1 VPGQPPPCGYYG
13 GDPEGVKAVGVTID
27 TLCDPISTLV
37 HRKVIN
43 RTGLTGL
50 FNFNLD
56 VNVPPPDAPDD
67 PAAFDATITAL
78 QKLGLRLESTK
89 GTAEFIVIDH
99 IERPT
104 QN

>member
-1 VPGQPPPCGYYG
+1 MPGVA
-13 GDPEGVKAVGVTID
+13 VKAVGVTID
-27 TLCDPISTLV
+27 TFCDPISTLV

-43 RTGLTGL
+43 KTGLTGL
-50 FNFNLD
+50 FNFKLD
-56 VNVPPPDAPDD
+56 VDVPPPGAPDD

-78 QKLGLRLESTK
+78 QRLGLRLESTK
-89 GTAEFIVIDH
+89 AAAEFIVIDH